1 MSGTE
6 VSIETPSGKGAADE
20 NFPVGSF
27 LLPKRLRPH
36 IARFYAFARAID
48 DIADNPD
55 LEPDEKIRR
64 LNAMDVV
71 VQGTPPAGPGLET
84 AVAMHE
90 SLQATGTT
98 SRHCS
103 DLVDAFRQDAIK
115 NRYENWQEVID
126 YCLRSASPVGRYLL
140 DIHGESGKSYVYAD
154 ALCNALQ
161 VINHLQDC
169 GDDFRDMNRVYL
181 PEPWLKENGSTVA
194 ELGRSSATSGVR
206 AVIDRC
212 LEGTKELLETAE
224 KLPANLKSRSLSM
237 ESAVI
242 LKIANKLVEEL
253 SLRDP
258 LAERVVLTKPQYA
271 LCAIRGIAMGAFS

>member
-1 MSGTE
+1 MT
-6 VSIETPSGKGAADE
+6 IETPSGKGAGDE

-27 LLPKRLRPH
+27 LLPRKLRPH
-36 IARFYAFARAID
+36 IAKFYAFARAID
-48 DIADNPD
+48 DIADNPE
-55 LEPDEKIRR
+55 LEPEDKIHR

-90 SLQATGTT
+90 SLQETGTT
-98 SRHCS
+98 SQHCS
-103 DLVDAFRQDAIK
+103 DLVDAFRQDAVK
-115 NRYENWQEVID
+115 NRYEDWDGVIE

-140 DIHGESGKSYVYAD
+140 DIHGESKENYVYAD

-161 VINHLQDC
+161 VINHVQDC
-169 GDDFRDMNRVYL
+169 GDDYREMDRVYL
-181 PEPWLKENGSTVA
+181 PEPWLVEKGATVKDLA
-194 ELGRSSATSGVR
+194 GSSACPGVR

-212 LEGTKELLETAE
+212 LEGTRDLLEVAGQ
-224 KLPANLKSRSLSM
+224 LPAHLNSRSLSM

-242 LKIANKLVEEL
+242 LKIANKLVDEL
-253 SLRDP
+253 SKRDP

-271 LCAIRGIAMGAFS
+271 SCAIRGIAKGAFS